1 MWQTSSDQSSYR
13 VFLLWLLKVFSLNSE
28 VRSVVVLRVRKAVCI
43 QLGLSG
49 SKRGVGTAI
58 RVRGR
63 QLGASKVGTC
73 SEDILM
79 RSISTGTCSVFLGNQ
94 CTIAI
99 YTIVLSKDEQ
109 AIHQCT
115 QITTIA

>member
-1 MWQTSSDQSSYR
+1 MRQTSSDQSSYR
-13 VFLLWLLKVFSLNSE
+13 VLLLWLLKVFSLNSE

-73 SEDILM
+73 REDILM
-79 RSISTGTCSVFLGNQ
+79 V
-94 CTIAI
+94 
-99 YTIVLSKDEQ
+99 
-109 AIHQCT
+109 
-115 QITTIA
+115 TT

>member
-1 MWQTSSDQSSYR
+1 
-13 VFLLWLLKVFSLNSE
+13 
-28 VRSVVVLRVRKAVCI
+28 VCI

-73 SEDILM
+73 REDILM
-79 RSISTGTCSVFLGNQ
+79 VTKLDK
-94 CTIAI
+94 TIASHSMSI
-99 YTIVLSKDEQ
+99 TSYRQTLCVPRQVLSQIPLRSPVLISVLVMLTAVVGINEGLI
-109 AIHQCT
+109 ATEYLIVPCT
-115 QITTIA
+115 DTGISM